1 MKNIETPRTTFTF
14 TSRRDGYVE
23 ACMIK
28 EHKGR
33 EYEITNMFLYYTK
46 KEIVAKLRHKM
57 REEIKKSGK

>member
-1 MKNIETPRTTFTF
+1 MKNIETKRTTFTF

-23 ACMIK
+23 AYMIK

-33 EYEITNMFLYYTK
+33 EYEITNMFLFYTK